1 MSRPACAPGG
11 SRYIIAMTKF
21 SIADLMARSG
31 VKFGTSGARG
41 LVSDLTDRIAYAYTA
56 GFLNHLADSGQLG
69 SAAGVVV
76 GGDLRPSTE
85 RIMTAVAC
93 AVRARGLEVVHA
105 GRVPSPAV
113 LLHGIARKIPSVMVT
128 GSHIPDDRNGI
139 KFNTAVGE
147 ILKADEVGIRSQEVD
162 LPDLFDEG
170 GQLARGSNALPPV
183 DPEAGRAYVKRWLS
197 AFPRS
202 LSGLRVGVYG
212 HSAVGRELLVEILE
226 GLGAEVVR
234 LGWSERFVPVDT
246 EAIRP
251 EDIQLSAGWAREH
264 HLDALVST
272 DGDSDRP
279 LIADESGTFF
289 RGDVACVLAARYLGA
304 TFVAAP
310 VSCNSVLEKSGW
322 FKARRTRIGSPFVIE
337 AMLEAKARGEAC
349 VVGYEAN
356 GGFLHV
362 SELAVPGGATL
373 SPLPSRDP
381 VVVQLGLLGEAKRR
395 NVPLSRLAA
404 DLPARFTASDRIE
417 NFASELGQKLCS
429 ELALG
434 GASAAEKAFPG
445 LGRFKAKDELDG
457 VRLTFENEE
466 VVHVRP
472 SGNAPELR
480 CYVEASSIARSAELL
495 RYAMTRLAEV
505 SRV

>member
-1 MSRPACAPGG
+1 MS
-11 SRYIIAMTKF
+11 KF

-41 LVSDLTDRIAYAYTA
+41 LVSDLTDRIAFAYTA

-76 GGDLRPSTE
+76 GGDLRPSTQ
-85 RIMTAVAC
+85 RIMAAVAH
-93 AVRARGLEVVHA
+93 AVRARGLAVLHA

-113 LLHGIARKIPSVMVT
+113 LLHGMARKMPSIMVT

-139 KFNTAVGE
+139 KFNTALGE
-147 ILKADEVGIRSQEVD
+147 ILKADEAGIRAQSVE
-162 LPDLFDEG
+162 LPEAFDAS
-170 GQLARGSNALPPV
+170 GQLEPGSSTLPPV
-183 DPEAGRAYVKRWLS
+183 DPEPARAYVKRWLS
-197 AFPRS
+197 AFAPT
-202 LSGLRVGVYG
+202 LGGLRVGVYG

-251 EDIQLSAGWAREH
+251 EDVRLAAEWAREH
-264 HLDALVST
+264 RLEALVST

-279 LIADESGTFF
+279 LIADENGTFF

-304 TFVAAP
+304 SFVAAP

-322 FKARRTRIGSPFVIE
+322 FSARRTRIGSPFVIE
-337 AMLEAKARGEAC
+337 AMLEAKARGESC

-362 SELAVPGGATL
+362 SELAVPGGGVL

-381 VVVQLGLLGEAKRR
+381 VVVQLGLLAQAKRR
-395 NVPLSRLAA
+395 KLPLSRLAA

-434 GASAAEKAFPG
+434 GAAVIEKTFPE

-457 VRLTFENEE
+457 VRLIFENEE

-480 CYVEASSIARSAELL
+480 CYVEASSVDRSQELL
-495 RYAMTRLAEV
+495 RYAMKRLAEV
-505 SRV
+505 ARA